1 MVMQKYLHLTIIGV
15 GLIISGCSGKN
26 QTNDSDSTIIDTD
39 STMSAVENIERSV
52 EIDFDKAEPI
62 SSNLKIAGN
71 VSFDDSD
78 DNILSIPHHIVVKGD
93 TIFAID
99 PVKSPG
105 VYAYRKDGRQIF
117 AYCSHGGGPEDIS
130 SPMNLT
136 VRNTDIAVYD
146 FANKKMLYIS
156 KQGDF
161 IKSVALPPSS
171 LSAALDP
178 SHGICVDYSNQ
189 GYSDT
194 KLSLI
199 KDSISNEKIILKV
212 PEYLKGMT
220 MLPMT
225 TVLNLPDN
233 SLRYYPPLETEIYDI
248 SNGEASIIYRLD
260 FKGKWPSKEE
270 FERKYSGNDWAPK
283 MRDFPIRSKGYSE
296 NDNWLVLGY
305 TYDKNLYIVV
315 FDKTRDKAIT
325 YIDSEG
331 KYYNPLYVDGSEL
344 YMQCQDDTID
354 ILDLN

>member
-1 MVMQKYLHLTIIGV
+1 MYKYLHLTIIGI
-15 GLIISGCSGKN
+15 GLMFSGCSGRN
-26 QTNDSDSTIIDTD
+26 QSNDSDSAAIDTA
-39 STMSAVENIERSV
+39 STANVAENIERSV

-62 SSNLKIAGN
+62 SSNLKIVGN

-78 DNILSIPHHIVVKGD
+78 ENILGIPHHIVVKGD
-93 TIFAID
+93 TIFAVD

-105 VYAYRKDGRQIF
+105 VYAYHKDGRQIF
-117 AYCSHGGGPEDIS
+117 AYCSQGGGPDDIA

-136 VRNTDIAVYD
+136 VRDTDIAVYD
-146 FANKKMLYIS
+146 FASKKMLYIS
-156 KQGDF
+156 KQGAF

-178 SHGICVDYSNQ
+178 SQGICVDYSNQ
-189 GYSDT
+189 RYSDT

-199 KDSISNEKIILKV
+199 KDSISNEKKILEV
-212 PEYLKGMT
+212 PEYLQGMT

-233 SLRYYPPLETEIYDI
+233 SLRYYPPLETEIYNV

-305 TYDKNLYIVV
+305 SYDKNLYPTVINV
-315 FDKTRDKAIT
+315 T
-325 YIDSEG
+325 G
-331 KYYNPLYVDGSEL
+331 
-344 YMQCQDDTID
+344 D
-354 ILDLN
+354 IFY